1 MCHASF
7 GNKFAVSI
15 DNQQI
20 KNLIKLVLKKN
31 VGILFLLFA
40 FCQATKAADDVSKII
55 FTKRAAVSVSPV
67 RLYADSTYAAATET
81 TFTEGELFEVTG
93 ETAVE
98 HFDNTQNQT
107 FKWFKVRAINGVTGW
122 IFGDNLAVVL
132 PENTVEPTLRPY
144 FKKSASFD
152 NGFEKATIWLAD
164 TDGHDV
170 KTEPAVRPTYREC
183 YLVVTN
189 ERGRCVALN
198 YANASETNK
207 KTLQSLHFQD
217 LTENK
222 INEILL
228 ETSAIPTG
236 STLEEHVFEIYTF
249 KSGAL
254 SKLFEERL
262 TLTWEAD
269 VPAPSLSKFVEI
281 EGMTIRIAYVDY
293 MPCEKYSLNLPTDV
307 RSKTQE
313 RCLEYVTYS
322 FYWDKIERAFKTL
335 YPESRR
341 TVQAAVFES
350 TTLKA
355 TPSVSADGIAL
366 VAPAD
371 RLQVIK
377 HFENIRIINGE
388 KKLETWL
395 YVRHPAGILGYL
407 RGSEIGFKNT
417 EHAAVLKDYY
427 EKSPLWKGDWRSSV
441 GFVKVN

>member
-1 MCHASF
+1 M
-7 GNKFAVSI
+7 
-15 DNQQI
+15 
-20 KNLIKLVLKKN
+20 KKN
-31 VGILFLLFA
+31 IGIFLLLFA
-40 FCQATKAADDVSKII
+40 FAPATKAADDVSKII
-55 FTKRAAVSVSPV
+55 LNKRAAVSISPV
-67 RLYADSTYAAATET
+67 RLYTDSTYLASSET

-93 ETAVE
+93 ETVVE

-107 FKWFKVRAINGVTGW
+107 FKWYKVQATNGATGW
-122 IFGDNLAVVL
+122 LFGDNLAVVL
-132 PENTVEPTLRPY
+132 LENNVEPTLRPY

-152 NGFEKATIWLAD
+152 NGFEKATIWLAE

-170 KTEPAVRPTYREC
+170 KTEPAVRPSYREC

-189 ERGRCVALN
+189 ERGRCVVLN
-198 YANASETNK
+198 YANVSETNK

-228 ETSAIPTG
+228 ETSAIPPG

-254 SKLFEERL
+254 TKLFEERL

-269 VPAPSLSKFVEI
+269 VPAPSFLKFVEI
-281 EGMTIRIAYVDY
+281 EGTTIRIAYVDY
-293 MPCEKYSLNLPTDV
+293 IPCEKYSLSLPTDV

-322 FYWDKIERAFKTL
+322 FCWDKIERAFKTL
-335 YPESRR
+335 YPVSRR
-341 TVQAAVFES
+341 TVQGAVFET

-355 TPSVSADGIAL
+355 TPSVSADEITL
-366 VAPAD
+366 VTPAD

-377 HFENIRIINGE
+377 HFENICIINGE

-395 YVRHPAGILGYL
+395 YVRHPAGILGYV
-407 RGSEIGFKNT
+407 RASEISFKNT
-417 EHAAVLKDYY
+417 EHAAVLKEYY
-427 EKSPLWKGDWRSSV
+427 QKSPLWKGDWRSSV
-441 GFVKVN
+441 DFVKVN